1 MYGHVIRKF
10 LKWVDL
16 LSYGAPLLSCCF
28 LYSKSNL
35 YVATGLDGISSP
47 SFKLIAPAVAP
58 SLARVINCSIITA
71 SVQLNPNW
79 LVSLL
84 FTNRGVKPLLT
95 ITDLYQSTLSFRRFL
110 INISAN
116 TSLLC
121 SLITIYCT
129 NANRVL
135 ELTIPA
141 KPS

>member
-1 MYGHVIRKF
+1 MTVGGSVYGHVITKF

-16 LSYGAPLLSCCF
+16 LSYGAPPTCARGAPLLSCCF

-35 YVATGLDGISSP
+35 YVATGLDGISSS

-71 SVQLNPNW
+71 SAQLNPNW

-95 ITDLYQSTLSFRRFL
+95 ITDLYQSTL
-110 INISAN
+110 
-116 TSLLC
+116 
-121 SLITIYCT
+121 
-129 NANRVL
+129 
-135 ELTIPA
+135 
-141 KPS
+141 